1 METDTN
7 KNTEEL
13 KKLTQEL
20 AKRRSEEKKRKI
32 DDPSSLRQY
41 AFRETLGKIDPMRF
55 LPPQV
60 RALVGVGKDI
70 GDIFKAKRVRA
81 TMGAGTIDTESV
93 SSESIIERIETK
105 TEKEEK
111 QTGEGFSELIN
122 QNVIMTGVMEELL
135 SSSEGIQ
142 RDISGLLRE
151 MLFQRQND
159 LEDRRERSRMRSRF
173 GRGSAGGGRSG
184 GPGGA
189 GDDGEGSLVDTIID
203 KLLEYGGY
211 ALGGG
216 GLAAAGASRLTRGGT
231 PRTPGSPRTPR
242 DIRNRARNINRIR
255 NARIRGPRRLPRI
268 PGGGGRFGALAG
280 GTIAGLSLYDML
292 MGDSTESY
300 MSETG
305 VELNPYAGGLD
316 PNLIGLAYGG
326 EMLASSTGMLNMGP
340 NVQAPTRV
348 ANALTRA
355 RTAASGSRLVQSGRN
370 IMNASR
376 GVQAA
381 RTAMTAIQASR
392 AAGMAASGAAAL
404 GGAGTSLLG
413 LAGGPVGLPLLVAS
427 TVGTEYLARLTESN
441 VGKSISLAGGT
452 RRQGN
457 QITDSYGNVMET
469 LTDTEGLQGAELA
482 NANKENAIKTSVT
495 KLVTNSSEIEENA
508 VSAKQAY
515 DDNDDDIGRMHME
528 AIKDLLKVRVRLAAD
543 TAGVLGVRAGTEE
556 ADSLL
561 SLDTGGISPGR
572 ESRVRSMLQQMES
585 ELSFFEFV
593 DSGKMT
599 DVLDLMSQTSTTA
612 TSDTNASFNDIQQR
626 RSRNFNQALNASMQN
641 VSPPNVSPEGSMT
654 TETPVV
660 GVTPPRNTQIT
671 RGGDTVTQITNNMN
685 STPQRTQD
693 PRATGVLVPGFDQ

>member
-1 METDTN
+1 METDTS

-13 KKLTQEL
+13 KKLTEEL
-20 AKRRSEEKKRKI
+20 AKRRSEEKKRKTRLE
-32 DDPSSLRQY
+32 DPSSLRQY
-41 AFRETLGKIDPMRF
+41 AFRETIGKIDPMRF
-55 LPPQV
+55 LPPQI

-70 GDIFKAKRVRA
+70 GDIFKAKRLRS
-81 TMGAGTIDTESV
+81 TMGAGATDTESY
-93 SSESIIERIETK
+93 STESIVERIETR
-105 TEKEEK
+105 TTKEEK
-111 QTGEGFSELIN
+111 KTGDAFDELIN

-142 RDISGLLRE
+142 RDISSLLRE
-151 MLFQRQND
+151 MMFQRQND
-159 LEDRRERSRMRSRF
+159 LEDRRERSRMRSRS
-173 GRGSAGGGRSG
+173 GRGFAGGGRSG
-184 GPGGA
+184 GPGAA
-189 GDDGEGSLVDTIID
+189 GDDDEGSLVDTIID

-216 GLAAAGASRLTRGGT
+216 GLAAAATSRFTRGGT

-268 PGGGGRFGALAG
+268 PGGGGRFGVLAG

-340 NVQAPTRV
+340 NVQAPRV
-348 ANALTRA
+348 ANALARA
-355 RTAASGSRLVQSGRN
+355 RTAASASRFVQSGRN

-376 GVQAA
+376 GIQAA
-381 RTAMTAIQASR
+381 RTAMTAIQGTR

-413 LAGGPVGLPLLVAS
+413 LAGGPVGLPLLIAS

-482 NANKENAIKTSVT
+482 NANKQNAIKTSVT
-495 KLVTNSSEIEENA
+495 KLMTNGSEIEENA

-561 SLDTGGISPGR
+561 SLDTGGMAPGR
-572 ESRVRSMLQQMES
+572 EARVRDMIQQMES
-585 ELSFFEFV
+585 ELSFFEFT

-599 DVLDLMSQTSTTA
+599 DVLDLMSQSSTTA
-612 TSDTNASFNDIQQR
+612 TSDTNTSFNEIQQR
-626 RSRNFNQALNASMQN
+626 RSRNLNQALNASMQN
-641 VSPPNVSPEGSMT
+641 VSPPPSSPGGSMST
-654 TETPVV
+654 VNPV
-660 GVTPPRNTQIT
+660 GDVTPPRTEIN
-671 RGGDTVTQITNNMN
+671 RGGDTVNNISNNMVN
-685 STPQRTQD
+685 TVPQRNQD
-693 PRATGVLVPGFDQ
+693 PRVSGVYGPGFD